1 MEPTKFTLPF
11 RLVRDIWSPRG
22 FDSDDSRLWLASFEG
37 PAFIN
42 SFTVTF
48 ERTGYAAWVSLD
60 PQLLSRFHVTTRTPA
75 NKWFFEDVSMLT
87 FNRDQTD
94 VHCIQVPVAG
104 HDNPVLV
111 LSAANLAGLAKRLH
125 QFGRGKAFNQD
136 WYGLTPTYDIHIKY
150 SSTVGISFVNRMAI
164 GQFNPSAFASSS
176 DVRCL
181 ERLAGLEIWTDTKK
195 ADTASTDIVPIFYEE
210 CTGAGGGLG
219 TGALSVGY
227 EARKLNVGMVT
238 PVGLLL
244 PDIGPSGPVQS
255 AVLCTYHSPVD
266 KYNAM
271 AEMLCEM
278 CELGTQVLIIG
289 DQPRALVHALLA
301 SGRNVINVSLENEEI
316 STPTQESWGKYEQIR
331 GEVFCDPDFRVVSDD
346 QGLVVKFV
354 GNFAA
359 YVVDTSSHTESKI
372 SSTSKNIVIGQALK
386 RNSPDVPVIVQLR
399 DQPTIEV
406 SLAILDLPGYSNQGC
421 DSYGVLLED
430 NATNFGASPNDWQHF
445 CWLRIHAGN
454 NSGSRELKVNDQ
466 CYFQLSAQSQLGRN
480 LMSPFFKTC
489 QNDFPESAFKPG
501 RHRRMFS
508 VRGTPGDVYQSHLA
522 SWDHIIVTR
531 AFMLAIHSSI
541 SGPECGL
548 SEPKNPVEVLAH
560 LEHNLGDYQSSRNII
575 NSCFEITDVR
585 QFTGTN
591 PILFNRH
598 PSIRHLVSA
607 RYDALA
613 RMCTF
618 ETMEAPPEV
627 KALFHQPASGVLL
640 RGLSEICKPSNG
652 WRGLIL
658 AKYKRVL
665 PYEFMSVLAYQ
676 PFYLCMYHYLFACMH
691 GLQKPLPTWELQ
703 YNLWTL
709 SMNGTNE
716 ERFSFMA
723 LKLRTA
729 IFPRSTTG
737 RVHGL
742 PCENNGALEFFG
754 VNLRDLGVK
763 DQYDLADPEYAR
775 ACAEIFHLTRDP
787 NDMKDEDMADTPRTP
802 NRPLKAS
809 VSSSPTVYKMSPKSP
824 RGLSESMHT
833 NNNY

>member
-87 FNRDQTD
+87 FSRDQTD

-104 HDNPVLV
+104 HNNPVLM

-164 GQFNPSAFASSS
+164 GQFNPSTFASSS

-195 ADTASTDIVPIFYEE
+195 ADTVSTDIVPIFYEE
-210 CTGAGGGLG
+210 STGAGGGFG
-219 TGALSVGY
+219 NGALSVGY
-227 EARKLNVGMVT
+227 EAQKLNVGILT

-244 PDIGPSGPVQS
+244 PDIGPSGPVKS
-255 AVLCTYHSPVD
+255 AVLCTYHSPED

-289 DQPRALVHALLA
+289 DQPCALVHALLA
-301 SGRNVINVSLENEEI
+301 SGRNVIGVSLENEEI

-331 GEVFCDPDFRVVSDD
+331 GKVFCDPDLRVASDD

-359 YVVDTSSHTESKI
+359 YVVGTSSHTQSKI
-372 SSTSKNIVIGQALK
+372 ASTSKNIAIGQALK

-399 DQPTIEV
+399 DRP
-406 SLAILDLPGYSNQGC
+406 
-421 DSYGVLLED
+421 
-430 NATNFGASPNDWQHF
+430 
-445 CWLRIHAGN
+445 
-454 NSGSRELKVNDQ
+454 
-466 CYFQLSAQSQLGRN
+466 
-480 LMSPFFKTC
+480 
-489 QNDFPESAFKPG
+489 
-501 RHRRMFS
+501 
-508 VRGTPGDVYQSHLA
+508 
-522 SWDHIIVTR
+522 
-531 AFMLAIHSSI
+531 
-541 SGPECGL
+541 
-548 SEPKNPVEVLAH
+548 
-560 LEHNLGDYQSSRNII
+560 
-575 NSCFEITDVR
+575 
-585 QFTGTN
+585 
-591 PILFNRH
+591 
-598 PSIRHLVSA
+598 
-607 RYDALA
+607 
-613 RMCTF
+613 
-618 ETMEAPPEV
+618 
-627 KALFHQPASGVLL
+627 
-640 RGLSEICKPSNG
+640 
-652 WRGLIL
+652 
-658 AKYKRVL
+658 
-665 PYEFMSVLAYQ
+665 
-676 PFYLCMYHYLFACMH
+676 
-691 GLQKPLPTWELQ
+691 QKPLPTWELQ
-703 YNLWTL
+703 YNLWAL

-737 RVHGL
+737 RVPGL
-742 PCENNGALEFFG
+742 PCENNGPLESFG

-763 DQYDLADPEYAR
+763 EQYDLADPAYAR
-775 ACAEIFHLTRDP
+775 AYDEIFHLTRGP
-787 NDMKDEDMADTPRTP
+787 NVMKDEDMADTLRTP

-809 VSSSPTVYKMSPKSP
+809 VSSSPTVYKISPESP
-824 RGLSESMHT
+824 RSLSESMHT
-833 NNNY
+833 NNYY

>member
-94 VHCIQVPVAG
+94 VHCVYMPVAG
-104 HDNPVLV
+104 HDNPVLM

-150 SSTVGISFVNRMAI
+150 SSTVGISFVNRMVI

-181 ERLAGLEIWTDTKK
+181 ERLAGLEIWTDTRKT
-195 ADTASTDIVPIFYEE
+195 DPASTDIAPVSYEE
-210 CTGAGGGLG
+210 YTGVGGGLG
-219 TGALSVGY
+219 AGALSVVDNVP
-227 EARKLNVGMVT
+227 KLSVRDG
-238 PVGLLL
+238 PVL
-244 PDIGPSGPVQS
+244 PDVGPFGPIQS

-278 CELGTQVLIIG
+278 CEPGTQVLIIG
-289 DQPRALVHALLA
+289 DQPRALVHAILA
-301 SGRNVINVSLENEEI
+301 SGRNVIGVSPESEEI
-316 STPTQESWGKYEQIR
+316 VTPAQESWGKYEQIR
-331 GEVFCDPDFRVVSDD
+331 GKVFCDPDFRVVSDN
-346 QGLVVKFV
+346 QGVVVQFV

-359 YVVDTSSHTESKI
+359 YIVDTSSDNELKI
-372 SSTSKNIVIGQALK
+372 AATSNNIAIGQALK
-386 RNSPDVPVIVQLR
+386 RNSPDVPVILQLR
-399 DQPTIEV
+399 DRPTLEV

-430 NATNFGASPNDWQHF
+430 NSTNFGASSNDWQHF

-454 NSGSRELKVNDQ
+454 NSRSRELNVFDQ
-466 CYFQLSAQSQLGRN
+466 CYFQLSARSQLGRN
-480 LMSPFFKTC
+480 LMSPFFEIC
-489 QNDFPESAFKPG
+489 QHDFPETAFKPG
-501 RHRRMFS
+501 RHRRMLS
-508 VRGTPGDVYQSHLA
+508 VRGPSDDVYQSHLA

-560 LEHNLGDYQSSRNII
+560 LEHNLGDYQFSTNII

-585 QFTGTN
+585 RFTGTN

-618 ETMEAPPEV
+618 ETTEAPPEV
-627 KALFHQPASGVLL
+627 KTLFQQPASGVLL
-640 RGLSEICKPSNG
+640 RGLSEIRKPSNG
-652 WRGLIL
+652 WRGPIL

-703 YNLWTL
+703 YNLWAL

-729 IFPRSTTG
+729 IFPGSTTE
-737 RVHGL
+737 RVPGL
-742 PCENNGALEFFG
+742 PCENNGPLDSFD

-763 DQYDLADPEYAR
+763 EQYDLADPEYAR
-775 ACAEIFHLTRDP
+775 ACDKIFHLSRDP
-787 NDMKDEDMADTPRTP
+787 IVMKYEDMTDPLRTP
-802 NRPLKAS
+802 NRPLKAP
-809 VSSSPTVYKMSPKSP
+809 VSSSPTVYKMSPASP
-824 RGLSESMHT
+824 HGPSESMCT
-833 NNNY
+833 NNYY